1 MSSLRRFGNA
11 VVNHPKTVIV
21 ILLAFTA
28 LMGYFASQVE
38 FSSSEE
44 DFQPEDEVGL
54 ANRRV
59 QEAFGAQEVSV
70 NVLFLSDESAIDREP
85 LLAQLELRESISE
98 KEITREGLASTAEN
112 PSGMSSPADLISQA
126 GFITELFDQ
135 TSGTF
140 SGGEG
145 SSSGPPPE
153 VFGQIMTRSGN
164 LSVDEKR
171 TILEGGSLE
180 LQFEGF
186 PTSFEVVFQAYQPS
200 MLPRYLENT
209 PYREVL
215 PFLLSKDYEEGGSSA
230 RDAIFN
236 VILEGEMD
244 AGATLA
250 VEEAIQSMAEDID
263 ASRDSLDVR
272 VLGNQLTSKAISES
286 SGATTGILM
295 TIALTLVVVTLVIV
309 YRSFTDTVLN
319 ILTLIFAVIWVF
331 GLSVILGYSF
341 NPAITAV
348 PVLIIGLGIDY
359 GIHLTNRYREELRR
373 GKRVIEAWTVSESSV
388 GFAILLTTITTL
400 LGFMSN
406 ITSSVASVRH
416 FGTLS
421 AAGVVSAFILMV
433 TFLPAAKA
441 ILDGRKERAG
451 KQVIGEKKDEDRGWG
466 FAKDKVEATRP
477 EMLDEMVCASGPACI
492 NKGLGTGAIVARHPV
507 IVLLLVGVITTVA
520 LFGAVQLEPRFDF
533 RDFLPKGLEVSKTFD
548 RFFND
553 FNFSG
558 ESVFVLVEG
567 GTTDP
572 EVLRALST
580 VGNEAKESPFF
591 SPTSSIESPL
601 ELARSLSDPGS
612 YQYDPDFAEFWNDR
626 IDQDGDGMPDS
637 DLVAEDISALYQRL
651 FQSDESQARRVL
663 HRSDGDFASLLVRI
677 PVKSTSG
684 KEVLDLADDMESA
697 AGPLEELEGTVD
709 KATVTGSPII
719 SAITLESI
727 DTDFVRSVVI
737 TFAISLLILT
747 VLYIRV
753 RGSFFLGAVALLP
766 LIFVITWGAGTMYFV
781 GIPLNVVTVTIL
793 AITVGLGIDYGI
805 HVTERF
811 LEELDRLGDADCSI
825 CVAVNHTGSSLFG
838 SATTTVIGFGI
849 LSLSII
855 PPLAQFGVI
864 TAITVAFAFL
874 AAVFVLPTFLRLWFI
889 LGPGRERRG

>member
-1 MSSLRRFGNA
+1 LSSLRRFGNA
-11 VVNHPKTVIV
+11 VVTHPKTVIV

-28 LMGYFASQVE
+28 MMGYFASQVE

-70 NVLFLSDESAIDREP
+70 NVLFLADENAIDREP

-98 KEITREGLASTAEN
+98 SEITKEGLASTAEN

-126 GFITELFDQ
+126 GFITELLDQ

-140 SGGEG
+140 SGGNG
-145 SSSGPPPE
+145 SSFGPPPG
-153 VFGQIMTRSGN
+153 VFGQIMARSGN
-164 LSVDEKR
+164 LSIDEKR
-171 TILEGGSLE
+171 TILEGGSLDV
-180 LQFEGF
+180 QFEGF
-186 PTSFEVVFQAYQPS
+186 PMPFEVVFQAYQPS

-209 PYREVL
+209 PYKGVL
-215 PFLLSKDYEEGGSSA
+215 PFLLSKDYEGSSA

-236 VILEGEMD
+236 VILKGDMD
-244 AGATLA
+244 ADATLA

-272 VLGNQLTSKAISES
+272 VLGNQLTSRAISES

-309 YRSFTDTVLN
+309 YRSFTDTILN

-416 FGTLS
+416 FGILS
-421 AAGVVSAFILMV
+421 AAGVVSAFILMI

-558 ESVFVLVEG
+558 ESVFILVEG
-567 GTTDP
+567 GITDP
-572 EVLRALST
+572 EVLRALSK
-580 VGNEAKESPFF
+580 VENDARESPYF

-612 YQYDPDFAEFWNDR
+612 YQYDVDFADFWSDR

-651 FQSDESQARRVL
+651 VQSDESQARRVL
-663 HRSDGDFASLLVRI
+663 HRSDSDFASLLVRI

-753 RGSFFLGAVALLP
+753 RRSFFLGAVALLP

-864 TAITVAFAFL
+864 TAITVTFAFL

-889 LGPGRERRG
+889 LGPGRKRKG